1 MAGTGCKRSK
11 IRVTM
16 TGLFLLP
23 ELDDE
28 APTVEVY
35 DDIPSAINYT
45 SMVRS
50 YDEMMRD
57 VMALL
62 G

>member
-1 MAGTGCKRSK
+1 MAGIGCKRSK

-35 DDIPSAINYT
+35 DDVPSAMNYT

-50 YDEMMRD
+50 YDETMRD

>member
-1 MAGTGCKRSK
+1 
-11 IRVTM
+11 M

-35 DDIPSAINYT
+35 DDIPSAMNYT
-45 SMVRS
+45 TMVRS
-50 YDEMMRD
+50 YDEMMLK

>member
-1 MAGTGCKRSK
+1 
-11 IRVTM
+11 M

-35 DDIPSAINYT
+35 DDVPSAMNFT
-45 SMVRS
+45 TMVSS
-50 YDEMMRD
+50 YDETMRK

>member
-1 MAGTGCKRSK
+1 
-11 IRVTM
+11 M

-35 DDIPSAINYT
+35 DVIPSAMNYT
-45 SMVRS
+45 TMVHS
-50 YDEMMRD
+50 YDEMMRK